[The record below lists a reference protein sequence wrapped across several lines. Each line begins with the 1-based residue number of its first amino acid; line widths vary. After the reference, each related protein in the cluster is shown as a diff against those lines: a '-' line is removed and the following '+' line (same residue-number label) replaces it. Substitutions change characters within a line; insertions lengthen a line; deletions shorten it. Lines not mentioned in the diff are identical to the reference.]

1 VHEAIM
7 SQGWANQGAG
17 MPPVVRARLRWI
29 DPEGKPQTLPLDRP
43 ITVGRSKDNVVPLP
57 DDTEA
62 SRHHAAIVPNGNSE
76 CQLTDLG
83 STNGTFVNDEQIV
96 ARHPLTLHP
105 GDRVRVGRTTFT
117 LELPEVPSLSSGRLG
132 AMVMQADGT
141 TTVNLTASLAGWVE
155 LPNKERRI
163 LGAETRIGRLD
174 PAKDTST
181 PKNDL
186 AFPDDTQMS
195 RKHALIRR
203 LDQKYLLSD
212 SGSTN
217 GVRVNGEQL
226 LGPRELQA
234 GDLIEVGN
242 TQLRFILAPLQEQES
257 SGGLTIIGG
266 GSASDTWFFGGQ
278 SSNTGE
284 LREATILFADMKGFT
299 PLSERLK
306 SPEKIFHLMN
316 EVWEAVIP
324 EIVRY
329 EGTIVK
335 YAGDNVMVAFGA
347 PVAHEDDPERAIKA
361 ALGMRAALE
370 RFNITRLRRRDV
382 LQLRTG
388 INTGEVTYGEVGGIG
403 HKLLD
408 VMGDPVNLASR
419 LEHVAKPGTITVGEA
434 TYNRARRSF
443 VFTALA
449 PMPIKGVQGLVQAY
463 EVVRERHVGEIVE
476 EISSADYLIG
486 REAELAQLRSIVNDV
501 RSGHGRLLG
510 IVGDEGI
517 GKTQLLSAFRR
528 SDEAEGLQWVVA
540 RSISFE
546 SGAES
551 IASYALLGSVIRA
564 LLGLM
569 SEDAL
574 DRTKLASAIAAAL
587 PQVAE
592 RTRAEYVALAGQVMG
607 VKVSGSAIAGLEAK
621 VRRKLLMEM
630 LRALVTGKL
639 FPDGPNQNLTSARPL
654 VIALEETQWSDPAS
668 VEALDELVDAIP
680 HLPVLVLMTYRPE
693 WNHSWSGRSFYRQ
706 INLAELTPEQS
717 RKFLGNLLSGAQL
730 PDSIA
735 DSIIARYGNNPRLLE
750 EVVKTLRDRNVL
762 VAQEG
767 QWVLTADIALIPA
780 TLRQMIMARI
790 DRLNERERTVL
801 QRAAVIGNPFTYRQ
815 LALLVEFSDA
825 LTESLGR
832 LKEADFVVE
841 NLLAAEQEYTFK
853 LPIIQ
858 EVTYTTI
865 LGSDRRMLH
874 GEVGEAIERLS
885 GGNTDD
891 VLEKLAYHYNRSG
904 NRRKAIEFLLRSGD
918 KARRLFDNK
927 TALMHYEEALGK
939 LRAGT
944 TLDLGRDGSLAL
956 RLYEA
961 LGDTYFSTAD
971 FSRAQETYEAG
982 LGLRDLSPDD
992 QARVWYKLGRVWE
1005 ARGEGRK
1012 ALGSYEQGMTILSA
1026 APPSD
1031 LATLQSAAARV
1042 HARLGEYDRA
1052 IELANAA
1059 LGAISTLMLSER
1071 ERRTQADAN
1080 YVLGLTSY
1088 AHGRPDE
1095 ALEYH
1100 LRAISL
1106 RQELGDASGMQESY
1120 HELGS
1125 IYWSRGQLDRAFD
1138 HLVSLT
1144 ALLRLNTDGAEA
1156 ARLRRMRE
1164 RRDEAGNTPLPLL
1177 EESDSE
1183 LAPIERYYRN
1193 GLTAAQQ
1200 IGDGLGI
1207 ATIGYR
1213 IGELLYRQ
1221 GELQRALVYLRTAL
1235 AEADRIGARDVI
1247 AAASITH
1254 GAILVAQGQ
1263 GAMGLSYLERGVA
1276 LAEAVGSAAPLV
1288 EGQMRLAEARLG
1300 MGDLEGAM
1308 REEQIGF
1315 IRASQVANLLLL
1327 GLTHRIM
1334 GRIATVRQDWNL
1346 ADRHFRQAY
1355 DYCLGVDAKHELGR
1369 VLVDFATMWR
1379 SWAATGAPGVDGQAM
1394 LTQAQQMLQQAAQL
1408 FAHLDMQTDLRAA
1421 RAALAGG

>member
-1 VHEAIM
+1 M
-7 SQGWANQGAG
+7 SQGWANQSAGTPPGA
-17 MPPVVRARLRWI
+17 RAQLRWV
-29 DPEGKPQTLPLDRP
+29 DPEGKVQVLPLDQR

-62 SRHHAAIVPNGNSE
+62 SRHHATIVPNGNSE

-83 STNGTFVNDEQIV
+83 STNGTFVNEEQIV
-96 ARHPLTLHP
+96 ARQPLTLHT

-117 LELPEVPSLSSGRLG
+117 LELPEMPTHTSSSGRVG
-132 AMVMQADGT
+132 AMVLQADGT
-141 TTVNLTASLAGWVE
+141 TTVNLTASLAGWLE

-163 LGAETRIGRLD
+163 LSAETRIGRQD
-174 PAKDTST
+174 PLKDNST

-186 AFPDDTQMS
+186 AFPEDTQMS

-203 LDQKYLLSD
+203 IDQKYLLSD

-226 LGPRELQA
+226 LGPRDLQP
-234 GDLIEVGN
+234 GDLIEVGS

-257 SGGLTIIGG
+257 TGGLTIMGLG
-266 GSASDTWFFGGQ
+266 GSSPSDTWFFGG

-299 PLSERLK
+299 ALSERLK
-306 SPEKIFHLMN
+306 SPEKVFHLMN

-324 EIVRY
+324 EIVKY
-329 EGTIVK
+329 GGTIVK
-335 YAGDNVMVAFGA
+335 YGGDNVMVAFGA

-361 ALGMRAALE
+361 ALGMRAGLE
-370 RFNITRLRRRDV
+370 RFNIERLRRRDI

-388 INTGEVTYGEVGGIG
+388 INTGEVTYGEVGGMG
-403 HKLLD
+403 HSFLD

-419 LEHVAKPGTITVGEA
+419 LEHASKVGSITVGES
-434 TYNRARRSF
+434 TYSRARRSF
-443 VFTALA
+443 VFTALD

-463 EVVRERHVGEIVE
+463 EVVRERRVGEIVE
-476 EISSADYLIG
+476 ESSSADYLIG
-486 REAELAQLRSIVNDV
+486 RDAELAQLRAIVNDV
-501 RSGHGRLLG
+501 RSGHGRLLA
-510 IVGDEGI
+510 IVGEEGI
-517 GKTQLLSAFRR
+517 GKTQLLAAFRR
-528 SDEAEGLQWVVA
+528 SDEAAGLQWVVA
-540 RSISFE
+540 RCISFE
-546 SGAES
+546 STAES
-551 IASYALLGSVIRA
+551 TASYALLGSVIRS
-564 LLGLM
+564 LLGLV
-569 SEDAL
+569 SEDSL
-574 DRTKLASAIAAAL
+574 DRAKLGAAITAAL
-587 PQVAE
+587 PQVTE
-592 RTRAEYVALAGQVMG
+592 RARAEYLALAGQVMG

-639 FPDGPNQNLTSARPL
+639 FPEGPNQNLTSARPL
-654 VIALEETQWSDPAS
+654 VIALEETQWSDAAS

-680 HLPVLVLMTYRPE
+680 HLPVMVLMTYRPE
-693 WNHSWSGRSFYRQ
+693 WTHSWTGRSFYRQ

-717 RKFLGNLLSGAQL
+717 RQFLGNLLTGARL

-735 DSIIARYGNNPRLLE
+735 DNIITKYGNNPRLLE
-750 EVVKTLRDRNVL
+750 EVAKTLRDREVL
-762 VAQEG
+762 VQQDG

-790 DRLNERERTVL
+790 DRLSERDRTVL
-801 QRAAVIGNPFTYRQ
+801 QRAAVIGSPFTYQQ
-815 LALLVEFSDA
+815 LSVLTDMDDA
-825 LTESLGR
+825 LSDSLGR
-832 LKEADFVVE
+832 LKDAEFIIE

-858 EVTYTTI
+858 EVAYTTI
-865 LGSDRRMLH
+865 LGTDRRTLH

-885 GGNTDD
+885 GGNADD
-891 VLEKLAYHYNRSG
+891 ILEKLAYHYNRSG
-904 NRRKAIEFLLRSGD
+904 NRRKAIEYLLRSGD

-927 TALMHYEEALGK
+927 TAIAQYEEAVTK
-939 LRAGT
+939 LRAT
-944 TLDLGRDGSLAL
+944 TTQDIGRDVALAL

-961 LGDTYFSTAD
+961 LGDARFATAD
-971 FSRAQETYEAG
+971 FSRAQENYEAG
-982 LGLRDLSPDD
+982 QRLRDLAADD
-992 QARVWYKLGRVWE
+992 EARIWYKLGRVWE

-1012 ALGSYEQGMTILSA
+1012 ALGSYERGMGLLTTA
-1026 APPSD
+1026 APRE
-1031 LATLQSAAARV
+1031 LAGLQAAAARV
-1042 HARLGEYDRA
+1042 HARLGEYERA
-1052 IELANAA
+1052 TALANAA
-1059 LGAISTLMLSER
+1059 LAVTNAVMLSER

-1088 AHGRPDE
+1088 AAGRADE
-1095 ALEYH
+1095 ALQYH
-1100 LRAISL
+1100 LRAIGL
-1106 RQELGDASGMQESY
+1106 RQELGDTAGMQESY

-1125 IYWSRGQLDRAFD
+1125 IYWSRGQLDRAFE

-1144 ALLRLNTDGAEA
+1144 ALLRLNTDESEA

-1177 EESDSE
+1177 EESVSE

-1200 IGDGLGI
+1200 IGDGLSV

-1213 IGELLYRQ
+1213 VGELLYRQ

-1288 EGQMRLAEARLG
+1288 EGQMRLAEARLA
-1300 MGDLEGAM
+1300 MGDIEGAT

-1315 IRASQVANLLLL
+1315 IRATQVANLLLL
-1327 GLTHRIM
+1327 GVTHRIM

-1379 SWAATGAPGVDGQAM
+1379 SWAASGAPGIDGQAM

-1408 FAHLDMQTDLRAA
+1408 FAHLDMQTDLRAV
-1421 RAALAGG
+1421 REKLSGY

>member
-1 VHEAIM
+1 VREAIM
-7 SQGWANQGAG
+7 SQDWANLGSGVPTA
-17 MPPVVRARLRWI
+17 VRAQLRWV
-29 DPEGKPQTLPLDRP
+29 DPAGNTQCLPLDRRVT
-43 ITVGRSKDNVVPLP
+43 IGRSRDNDVPLP

-62 SRHHAAIVPNGNSE
+62 SRHHAAIVPNGSGE
-76 CQLTDLG
+76 CQLTDLD
-83 STNGTFVNDEQIV
+83 STNGTFVNEEQIV

-117 LELPEVPSLSSGRLG
+117 LELPDVLSASSSRVG
-132 AMVMQADGT
+132 AMVLQADGT
-141 TTVNLTASLAGWVE
+141 TTVNLTASLAGWLE

-174 PAKDTST
+174 PQKDHST

-186 AFPDDTQMS
+186 AFPEDTQMS

-203 LDQKYLLSD
+203 IDQKYLLSD

-226 LGPRELQA
+226 LGPRNLQA
-234 GDLIEVGN
+234 GDLIEVGS
-242 TQLRFILAPLQEQES
+242 TQLRFVLAPLQEQES
-257 SGGLTIIGG
+257 SGGFTIIGG
-266 GSASDTWFFGGQ
+266 ASPSDTWFFGGG
-278 SSNTGE
+278 SNTGE

-306 SPEKIFHLMN
+306 SPEKVFHLMN

-324 EIVRY
+324 EIVKY
-329 EGTIVK
+329 GGTIVK

-361 ALGMRAALE
+361 ALEMRAALE
-370 RFNITRLRRRDV
+370 RFNIERLRRRDI

-419 LEHVAKPGTITVGEA
+419 LEHISKPGSITVGET
-434 TYNRARRSF
+434 TYHRARRSF
-443 VFTALA
+443 VFTTLD

-476 EISSADYLIG
+476 EGSSADYLIG
-486 REAELAQLRSIVNDV
+486 REPELAQLRAVVNDV
-501 RSGHGRLLG
+501 RSGHGRLLAV
-510 IVGDEGI
+510 VGEEGI
-517 GKTQLLSAFRR
+517 GKTQLVAAFRR
-528 SDEAEGLQWVVA
+528 SDEAAGLQWVVA
-540 RSISFE
+540 RCISFE
-546 SGAES
+546 STAEAT
-551 IASYALLGSVIRA
+551 ASYALLGSVIRS
-564 LLGLM
+564 LLGLA
-569 SEDAL
+569 SEDSL
-574 DRTKLASAIAAAL
+574 DRPKLANVIAAAL

-592 RTRAEYVALAGQVMG
+592 RTRAEYLALAGQVMG

-621 VRRKLLMEM
+621 LKRKLLMEM
-630 LRALVTGKL
+630 LKALVTGKL
-639 FPDGPNQNLTSARPL
+639 FPEGPNQNLATARPL
-654 VIALEETQWSDPAS
+654 VMALEETQWSDPAS

-693 WNHSWSGRSFYRQ
+693 WTHSWNSRSFYRQ
-706 INLAELTPEQS
+706 ITLAELTPEQS
-717 RKFLGNLLSGAQL
+717 RRFLGNLLGGAQL
-730 PDSIA
+730 PESIA
-735 DSIIARYGNNPRLLE
+735 DSIIAKYGNNPRLLE
-750 EVVKTLRDRNVL
+750 EVAKTLRDRKVL

-790 DRLNERERTVL
+790 DRLSERDRLVL
-801 QRAAVIGNPFTYRQ
+801 QRAAVVGSPFTYRQ
-815 LALLVEFSDA
+815 LALLTDLDDA
-825 LTESLGR
+825 LSESLGR
-832 LKEADFVVE
+832 LKDAEFIIE
-841 NLLAAEQEYTFK
+841 NLLAPEQEYSFK
-853 LPIIQ
+853 LPILQ
-858 EVTYTTI
+858 EVAYTTI
-865 LGSDRRMLH
+865 LGTDRRTLH
-874 GEVGEAIERLS
+874 GQVGEAIERLNGS
-885 GGNTDD
+885 NADD

-904 NRRKAIEFLLRSGD
+904 NRRKAIEYLLSSGD
-918 KARRLFDNK
+918 KARRLFDNR
-927 TALMHYEEALGK
+927 TAIAQYEEALAK
-939 LRAGT
+939 LRSGT
-944 TLDLGRDGSLAL
+944 TQDLGRDSNLAV

-961 LGDTYFSTAD
+961 LGDTYFATAD
-971 FSRAQETYEAG
+971 FSRAQESYEAG
-982 LGLRDLSPDD
+982 LGLRDLPPAD
-992 QARVWYKLGRVWE
+992 QARVWFKLGRVWE

-1012 ALGSYEQGMTILSA
+1012 ALGSYEQGMVILTAA
-1026 APPSD
+1026 APRE
-1031 LATLQSAAARV
+1031 LAALQAAAARV
-1042 HARLGEYDRA
+1042 HARLGEYERA
-1052 IELANAA
+1052 TALAHAA
-1059 LGAISTLMLSER
+1059 LAVTNAIMLSER
-1071 ERRTQADAN
+1071 ERRTQADAH

-1088 AHGRPDE
+1088 AAGRPDE
-1095 ALEYH
+1095 ALEHH
-1100 LRAISL
+1100 LRSIGL
-1106 RQELGDASGMQESY
+1106 RQELGDTSGMQESY

-1125 IYWSRGQLDRAFD
+1125 IYWSRGQLDRAFE

-1144 ALLRLNTDGAEA
+1144 ALLRLNTDEAEA

-1164 RRDEAGNTPLPLL
+1164 RRDEGGNTPLPLL
-1177 EESDSE
+1177 EESVSE

-1193 GLTAAQQ
+1193 GLVAAQQ
-1200 IGDGLGI
+1200 IGDGLGV

-1213 IGELLYRQ
+1213 VGELLFRQ

-1288 EGQMRLAEARLG
+1288 EGQMRLAEARLAL
-1300 MGDLEGAM
+1300 GDVEGAM

-1315 IRASQVANLLLL
+1315 IRATQVGNLLHL
-1327 GLTHRIM
+1327 GVAHRIM
-1334 GRIATVRQDWNL
+1334 GRIATVRQDWTL

-1379 SWAATGAPGVDGQAM
+1379 SWAASGTPGVDGASM
-1394 LTQAQQMLQQAAQL
+1394 LAQAQQMLQQAAQL

-1421 RAALAGG
+1421 RSALSGY